1 MFYNIISI
9 VYLSV
14 TALVSRKHV
23 LSPKI
28 IDNAQC
34 TYYIIHAPTGNSRPN
49 HQIQILTE
57 LWLTYGL
64 SQHYSYL

>member
-1 MFYNIISI
+1 MSI

-14 TALVSRKHV
+14 TVLVSQKHV

-28 IDNAQC
+28 IDNAQY

-49 HQIQILTE
+49 HQILTV
-57 LWLTYGL
+57 LWLTYGS
-64 SQHYSYL
+64 SQHCSYL